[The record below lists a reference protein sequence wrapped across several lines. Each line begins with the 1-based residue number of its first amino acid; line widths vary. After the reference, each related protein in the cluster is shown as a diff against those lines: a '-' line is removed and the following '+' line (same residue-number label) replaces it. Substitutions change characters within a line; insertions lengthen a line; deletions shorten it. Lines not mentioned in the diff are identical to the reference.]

1 MCDIPTKVCSKCK
14 IEKPI
19 DCFHK
24 KTANRDGHKA
34 ECKECIAK
42 DATVFYKKNK
52 ERVNKV
58 KKIYYNAHKE
68 QYFKYGKKEGKVEYQ
83 RDYRKRHKESLK
95 EYSREYR
102 NKNRIPLN
110 AKRLAKKKTN
120 INFMLAC
127 TLRNE
132 IYNAVKKSKK
142 IYKMKEVL
150 GCSLD
155 FLKQH
160 IESQFTEGM
169 TWENHG
175 RFGWHIDQV
184 LPCKSF
190 DLSDSEQQKRCF
202 NWSNLQPLWWYDNI
216 SKGAKIVA

>member
-1 MCDIPTKVCSKCK
+1 MCDIQTKVCSKCK
-14 IEKPI
+14 VEKLI

-24 KTANRDGHKA
+24 QTSSKDGHKA
-34 ECKECIAK
+34 ACKECISK
-42 DATVFYKKNK
+42 DASLFYVINK
-52 ERVNKV
+52 DKVNKV
-58 KKIYYNAHKE
+58 KKIYYNSHKE
-68 QYFKYGKKEGKVEYQ
+68 QYFQYGKKKGRVEYQ
-83 RDYRKRHKESLK
+83 RDYRINHKESSS

-102 NKNRIPLN
+102 NKNRITLN
-110 AKRLAKKKTN
+110 AKRLTKKKTN
-120 INFMLAC
+120 INFMLAG

-150 GCSLD
+150 GCTLD

-175 RFGWHIDQV
+175 RFGWHIDHV